1 APRRGTPA
9 LCAQANAPDGSVSGC
24 CSSGLSSYLMSGP
37 FDPVRGVEHGGEPDR
52 QLAAVGQDQAPATTS
67 ARSAGGLTIMRGT
80 SYRSTELASGGR
92 CRVSPHS
99 TGYTDTSCPAA
110 QASPSG

>member
-1 APRRGTPA
+1 MLLFWAFFISDVRSFQPGPRR
-9 LCAQANAPDGSVSGC
+9 
-24 CSSGLSSYLMSGP
+24 
-37 FDPVRGVEHGGEPDR
+37 DPGGDPDR
-52 QLAAVGQDQAPATTS
+52 QRAPVGQDQAPATTS

-92 CRVSPHS
+92 CRVSPRS

-110 QASPSG
+110 QASPSGTERRMTTYPVV